1 MSFDN
6 PHDPFAFD
14 NEDTVN
20 DNELHM
26 WSNITDQEFIS
37 IMIVRPTTP
46 TTIISNM
53 STMTIPNVTTINI
66 LSAPIELEPKVH
78 RDVIA
83 EANIDEVIDETT
95 KWIWMKF
102 TYPLLIFI
110 HRPMMSPL
118 LCLATNRG
126 YTAHSYFTQRGHIQ
140 HCCMPKSIA

>member
-46 TTIISNM
+46 TTIISNVP
-53 STMTIPNVTTINI
+53 TMTIPNVTTINI

-83 EANIDEVIDETT
+83 EANIDAVIDEAT
-95 KWIWMKF
+95 K
-102 TYPLLIFI
+102 
-110 HRPMMSPL
+110 
-118 LCLATNRG
+118 
-126 YTAHSYFTQRGHIQ
+126 
-140 HCCMPKSIA
+140 